1 MRKIQRI
8 IGVVILIMGAA
19 IINGCTGKPKHEIQA
34 VFDEYLAIYPT
45 ENMMDLFDKFDADFS
60 ISSNEK
66 TELEKEES
74 FIEGIHLQ
82 FNLEDRKAYGYY
94 MKTKYWR
101 DEKDFVQEEKVFEIS
116 VMYDEKGYHIKE
128 GVEVTAEQ
136 REKIMNFKFKFQ
148 YLNFQP
154 EIISKYKVL
163 RSNYNSNAD
172 LYGITYKVNK
182 TDNNVE
188 ALVKESNDEDII
200 ENAPH
205 LEIFM
210 DRMGNAV
217 GISLRYGDRDGTYF
231 KYSES
236 ITHNLKTTKFRDEY
250 LENVEVE

>member
-1 MRKIQRI
+1 MKKYIYFFHRRK
-8 IGVVILIMGAA
+8 
-19 IINGCTGKPKHEIQA
+19 
-34 VFDEYLAIYPT
+34 
-45 ENMMDLFDKFDADFS
+45 
-60 ISSNEK
+60 
-66 TELEKEES
+66 
-74 FIEGIHLQ
+74 
-82 FNLEDRKAYGYY
+82 KAYGYY
-94 MKTKYWR
+94 SEIRYWYN
-101 DEKDFVQEEKVFEIS
+101 EKDFLQEEKVFEIP
-116 VMYDEKGYHIKE
+116 VMYDEKGYNIKE
-128 GVEVTAEQ
+128 GVEVTEEQ

-154 EIISKYKVL
+154 ETISKYKVL

-172 LYGITYKVNK
+172 LYSITYKVNK
-182 TDNNVE
+182 IYNNVE
-188 ALVKESNDEDII
+188 ALVKENNDEDII

-210 DRMGNAV
+210 NRMGNSV